1 MRQLKTFLHNSN
13 QHISAHCDPDLGFH
27 GVLAGAQ
34 KRLDAQMLFDPFLV
48 PFSGEEQFYLPALP
62 VQLRDQIGF
71 EGKIVGQEGDARL
84 PSSSCT
90 TIRRSVAG

>member
-1 MRQLKTFLHNSN
+1 MRQLKTFFHNSN
-13 QHISAHCDPDLGFH
+13 QHVGTHCDPNLCLYRI
-27 GVLAGAQ
+27 LAGAQ
-34 KRLDAQMLFDPFLV
+34 KRLDAQVLFDPFLV